1 MNKTLILFSHHF
13 VEEYIEDR
21 FKLLKKINK
30 DCDIK
35 AIGFKDSKNLLTE
48 SIIVDTK
55 KYPNNEAFSRYFD
68 KHTNWSE
75 TDLFLY
81 EAYFQYPNYDKYF
94 LLEYDTIFNTSI
106 ETFFPKI
113 KECNHFGSNVY
124 NDLND
129 ENWIFYK
136 IYKEKNEFSLE
147 LEETA
152 SIGQTSCIYVNN
164 ELLSLISKEIIEK
177 KEIYSSMNA
186 ELRLGTLIKKFNKFL
201 IKSRE
206 DIGDYI
212 SWDES
217 NIKIDLNKKEF
228 FYHPAKKIHYNNF
241 S

>member
-1 MNKTLILFSHHF
+1 MNDTLILFSHHF
-13 VEEYIEDR
+13 VKEHIEDR
-21 FKLLKKINK
+21 FKLLKEFNK

-55 KYPNNEAFSRYFD
+55 KYPNNEAFSRYFN

-106 ETFFPKI
+106 KEFFPKI

-124 NDLND
+124 NDLN

-136 IYKEKNEFSLE
+136 IYKEKNQKFLTIK
-147 LEETA
+147 ETA
-152 SIGQTSCIYVNN
+152 SIGQTTCIYVNN

-186 ELRLGTLIKKFNKFL
+186 ELRLGTLIKKFNKQL

-206 DIGDYI
+206 DIHEYI
-212 SWDES
+212 SWEES
-217 NIKIDLNKKEF
+217 RINIDLKKEQY
-228 FYHPAKKIHYNNF
+228 FYHPVKD
-241 S
+241 SGEC